1 MIRKLKSSDI
11 AEVMILAKAMHEE
24 SPFYNRYP
32 FSEEKIVRL
41 YEVFLQNPEW
51 LCVVAELNEK
61 IIGFLAVTIVPT
73 FFGDARFVEDI
84 SFYVEP
90 KYRGTSAAL
99 RLVRFVEEW
108 AIMNEVAAIR
118 VGITTGTNPK
128 TAGSFFVRLGYEESG
143 RLYTKLVGMSN

>member
-32 FSEEKIVRL
+32 FSEEKITRL
-41 YEVFLQNPEW
+41 YEVFLQNPDW

-108 AIMNEVAAIR
+108 AIMQMRSLQLELVLLLALILKLLVVSLCVLAMKKAA
-118 VGITTGTNPK
+118 
-128 TAGSFFVRLGYEESG
+128 GYT
-143 RLYTKLVGMSN
+143 RN

>member
-32 FSEEKIVRL
+32 FSEEKITRL
-41 YEVFLQNPEW
+41 YEVFLQNSDW

-108 AIMNEVAAIR
+108 AIMQ
-118 VGITTGTNPK
+118 
-128 TAGSFFVRLGYEESG
+128 
-143 RLYTKLVGMSN
+143 